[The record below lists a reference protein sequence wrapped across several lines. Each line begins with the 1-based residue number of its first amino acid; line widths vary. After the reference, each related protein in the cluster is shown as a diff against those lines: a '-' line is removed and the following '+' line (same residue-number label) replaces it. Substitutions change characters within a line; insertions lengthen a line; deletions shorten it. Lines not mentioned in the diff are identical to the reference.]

1 MQNLVDKCSS
11 ATNIILYII
20 ILKLYCCYCC
30 CCFLLIPKNL
40 VGLNDVFLV
49 LKTKCTTFCTLLPII
64 HARAL
69 NRDIGMRITEFL
81 FWNNGIIPSF
91 GE

>member
-11 ATNIILYII
+11 ATNVYMYII
-20 ILKLYCCYCC
+20 ILKLYCCC
-30 CCFLLIPKNL
+30 CCFLLILKNL

-49 LKTKCTTFCTLLPII
+49 LKTKCTIFCVLVPII
-64 HARAL
+64 NARAL
-69 NRDIGMRITEFL
+69 NRNIGMRITEFL

-91 GE
+91 GD

>member
-1 MQNLVDKCSS
+1 MQNLVDKCLS
-11 ATNIILYII
+11 ATNIYII

-30 CCFLLIPKNL
+30 CCFLLIPNNL

-49 LKTKCTTFCTLLPII
+49 LKTKCTIFCVLLPII
-64 HARAL
+64 NARAL
-69 NRDIGMRITEFL
+69 NRNIGMRITEFL